1 MSISPPSDIVLD
13 VVRAADPL
21 RYQEAAG
28 RLRQIAHTAAS
39 DAFSEMLGDVA
50 QDAEEREPAPYR
62 PLIQL
67 PFDATGAMTRLRS
80 NTVLTQDS
88 DTTGAGAFRG
98 FEAMALAS
106 FVEAMLPQRAHAV
119 FGTGT
124 AGQIWRSMLAEQIGA
139 QMARAGGIGI
149 AEQLAA
155 AHAPAS
161 APAPAAQLGALAAD
175 AVVAQ
180 AERGFVSAV
189 LPDRS
194 VTDETAL

>member
-1 MSISPPSDIVLD
+1 
-13 VVRAADPL
+13 
-21 RYQEAAG
+21 
-28 RLRQIAHTAAS
+28 
-39 DAFSEMLGDVA
+39 
-50 QDAEEREPAPYR
+50 
-62 PLIQL
+62 
-67 PFDATGAMTRLRS
+67 
-80 NTVLTQDS
+80 
-88 DTTGAGAFRG
+88 
-98 FEAMALAS
+98 
-106 FVEAMLPQRAHAV
+106 
-119 FGTGT
+119 
-124 AGQIWRSMLAEQIGA
+124 MLAEQIGA